1 MRAWLERSFRNRI
14 FLTVLLV
21 ALVPLLLCDVLMTQ
35 VMIFRSEHTLR
46 TDAQEEMALLTAQL
60 DALLTDCGDVTRALA
75 GSTVTRSALRRGGS
89 DSRTWRDRS
98 MDHRPSAPVAS
109 VTASARRSHS
119 AWKTGSSGSTSTGPK
134 PCMPPRSWTPSIVSS
149 PRRRRRPMLRPDT
162 RPRAPCRPEPSRPVS
177 RRPVWSP
184 APCRSSRRG

>member
-35 VMIFRSEHTLR
+35 VMISRSKHTLR

-75 GSTVTRSALRRGGS
+75 GSTVTRSALRRANTPTLRS
-89 DSRTWRDRS
+89 TART
-98 MDHRPSAPVAS
+98 A
-109 VTASARRSHS
+109 TASIPRRTYGPPRKAPAGAYSARPARRT
-119 AWKTGSSGSTSTGPK
+119 AL
-134 PCMPPRSWTPSIVSS
+134 CC
-149 PRRRRRPMLRPDT
+149 
-162 RPRAPCRPEPSRPVS
+162 APETAGLPEPVP
-177 RRPVWSP
+177 
-184 APCRSSRRG
+184 

>member
-60 DALLTDCGDVTRALA
+60 DALLTDCGDVTHALA
-75 GSTVTRSALRRGGS
+75 GSTVTRNRRKTQRIS
-89 DSRTWRDRS
+89 KCTQHSC
-98 MDHRPSAPVAS
+98 RPQQQRLQSEE
-109 VTASARRSHS
+109 
-119 AWKTGSSGSTSTGPK
+119 
-134 PCMPPRSWTPSIVSS
+134 PPRMHEYHP
-149 PRRRRRPMLRPDT
+149 L
-162 RPRAPCRPEPSRPVS
+162 PVS
-177 RRPVWSP
+177 
-184 APCRSSRRG
+184 

>member
-60 DALLTDCGDVTRALA
+60 DALLTDARPGRQH
-75 GSTVTRSALRRGGS
+75 
-89 DSRTWRDRS
+89 RDAQ
-98 MDHRPSAPVAS
+98 RPA
-109 VTASARRSHS
+109 
-119 AWKTGSSGSTSTGPK
+119 
-134 PCMPPRSWTPSIVSS
+134 
-149 PRRRRRPMLRPDT
+149 PRRQRLAHALSAFEPQHGRAARIRRL
-162 RPRAPCRPEPSRPVS
+162 
-177 RRPVWSP
+177 
-184 APCRSSRRG
+184 

>member
-75 GSTVTRSALRRGGS
+75 GSTLKYAHGLKNVHRLTGKPLSELVKATSWNQAQSLGLEGLGKIAPGFTADMVLLDDDFNTSRVFIDGVEKYSA
-89 DSRTWRDRS
+89 
-98 MDHRPSAPVAS
+98 
-109 VTASARRSHS
+109 
-119 AWKTGSSGSTSTGPK
+119 
-134 PCMPPRSWTPSIVSS
+134 
-149 PRRRRRPMLRPDT
+149 
-162 RPRAPCRPEPSRPVS
+162 
-177 RRPVWSP
+177 
-184 APCRSSRRG
+184 

>member
-35 VMIFRSEHTLR
+35 MMIFRSEHTLR
-46 TDAQEEMALLTAQL
+46 TDAQEEMTLLTTQL

-89 DSRTWRDRS
+89 DSRTLYQLLNRS
-98 MDHRPSAPVAS
+98 TVA
-109 VTASARRSHS
+109 
-119 AWKTGSSGSTSTGPK
+119 
-134 PCMPPRSWTPSIVSS
+134 
-149 PRRRRRPMLRPDT
+149 LRFK
-162 RPRAPCRPEPSRPVS
+162 S
-177 RRPVWSP
+177 
-184 APCRSSRRG
+184 